1 MKDNKRSLIVLGGGE
16 SARVLIDKL
25 RFAGRSVLGVTVA
38 ELEVG
43 EKLAGFKVLGGDEYI
58 FRIPED
64 ETELINGVS
73 ALLGQIVSWKLA
85 GRMEKRIPV
94 C

>member
-1 MKDNKRSLIVLGGGE
+1 M
-16 SARVLIDKL
+16 
-25 RFAGRSVLGVTVA
+25 
-38 ELEVG
+38 G
-43 EKLAGFKVLGGDEYI
+43 EKLAGLKVLGGDEYI

-64 ETELINGVS
+64 EIELINGVS

>member
-1 MKDNKRSLIVLGGGE
+1 MKDNKRSLIVLGGGGR
-16 SARVLIDKL
+16 ARVLIDKL
-25 RFAGRSVLGVTVA
+25 RFAGRSVLGVTVS

-43 EKLAGFKVLGGDEYI
+43 EKLAGLKVLGGDEYI

-64 ETELINGVS
+64 EIELINGVS